1 MIVATAGHIDHG
13 KTVLVKALS
22 GVDTDRLPEEKRRGM
37 TIEPGFAYRRLADG
51 AVLGFV
57 DVPGHER
64 FVRNMLA
71 GVAGI
76 DFALLVV
83 AADDG
88 PMPQTAEHLAILD
101 LLGVSAG
108 AVALTKIDRVAA
120 DRVAEVESQTRSLLA
135 ETALHA
141 APVFAVSG
149 ATGAGIEAL
158 AAHLEGA
165 ARSLAPPRPGGNF
178 RLAVDRCFTLAGVG
192 LVVTGSVFSG
202 TVREGDRLVLSPR
215 GIEVRVRGIHAQN
228 REAQEGRAGERCA
241 INLAGEKLRTEAVRR
256 GDWLVET
263 RAHAPTA
270 RFDARV
276 RVLAAEKRSLRHQ
289 ASVHLH
295 LGAADATGRLAVL
308 DGRSIAPGTWG
319 LAQLVLDAEIGALKG
334 DRFILRDRSGRR
346 TIAGGTVIDPF
357 APARGRATEARL
369 AVLAALS
376 DDDPEAALGRLMDA
390 SPGGVDLG
398 RFAAAWN
405 LDDTEAGA
413 LFGGV
418 AMVSL
423 QCPAGPIG
431 FAPARWKALAEAVV
445 AGLGRW
451 HSDAPE
457 TLGPGEG
464 ALGKSLSARLAPEA
478 FAALIRALADEG
490 VVARSGACV
499 HLPGHRPRFGPADT
513 ALWARTGALME
524 AGGLRPPRLRELA
537 DALAMELRPLEA
549 FLGRAQSLGYVVRV
563 AKNRYF
569 PPPALAELA
578 GLAEMLAGRAGDGV
592 FTAAS
597 FRDASGIGR
606 NLSIEVLEFFDR
618 AGFTHRGGDGRRI
631 LVAATDAFPS
641 TVT

>member
-37 TIEPGFAYRRLADG
+37 TIEPGFAYRPLADG
-51 AVLGFV
+51 KVLGFV

-120 DRVAEVESQTRSLLA
+120 DRVAEVGSQIRDLLA
-135 ETALHA
+135 ATALSS

-149 ATGAGIEAL
+149 VTGAGIEAL
-158 AAHLEGA
+158 AAHLEAA
-165 ARSLAPPRPGGNF
+165 ARSLGQRRSGGNF

-202 TVREGDRLVLSPR
+202 IVREGDRLVLSPR
-215 GIEVRVRGIHAQN
+215 GIEARVRAIHAQN
-228 REAQEGRAGERCA
+228 RRAPEGRAGERCA
-241 INLAGEKLRTEAVRR
+241 INLAGEKLSKDAVHR
-256 GDWLVET
+256 GDWLVEA

-270 RFDARV
+270 RFDSRV
-276 RVLAAEKRSLRHQ
+276 YVLAAEERSLRHQ
-289 ASVHLH
+289 ASVHVH
-295 LGAADATGRLAVL
+295 LGAADVTGRLAVL
-308 DGRSIAPGTWG
+308 DGRSIAPGAQG

-357 APARGRATEARL
+357 APARGRATATRR
-369 AVLAALS
+369 AVLAALFE
-376 DDDPEAALGRLMDA
+376 DDPATALARLMEA

-398 RFAAAWN
+398 RFAVAWN
-405 LDDTEAGA
+405 LNETEAQA
-413 LFGGV
+413 LSARV

-431 FAPARWKALAEAVV
+431 FSPPRWKELQDAVV
-445 AGLGRW
+445 ARLGRW
-451 HSDAPE
+451 HDDAPE
-457 TLGPGEG
+457 TLGPGQDT
-464 ALGKSLSARLAPEA
+464 LGKSLSARLPPET
-478 FAALIRALADEG
+478 FAALVRALAREG

-499 HLPGHRPRFGPADT
+499 HLPRHRPRFGPAD
-513 ALWARTGALME
+513 AVLWARAGALIE
-524 AGGLRPPRLRELA
+524 GGGLRPPRLRELA
-537 DALAMELRPLEA
+537 DALAIELRPLEA
-549 FLGRAQSLGYVVRV
+549 VLGRAQSLGYVVRV

-569 PPPALAELA
+569 PPRTLAELA
-578 GLAEMLAGRAGDGV
+578 GLAETLAGDADDGV

-618 AGFTHRGGDGRRI
+618 VGFTQRRGDGRRI
-631 LVAATDAFPS
+631 LVDATDAFPS
-641 TVT
+641 TGP

>member
-37 TIEPGFAYRRLADG
+37 TIEPGFAYRPLADG
-51 AVLGFV
+51 KVLGFV

-108 AVALTKIDRVAA
+108 AVALTKIDRVPA
-120 DRVAEVESQTRSLLA
+120 DRVAEMESQTRGLLA

-141 APVFAVSG
+141 APVFPVSG

-158 AAHLEGA
+158 GAHLEAA
-165 ARSLAPPRPGGNF
+165 ARSLGQRQSGGNF

-202 TVREGDRLVLSPR
+202 IVREGDRLVLSPA
-215 GIEVRVRGIHAQN
+215 GVEVRVRGIHAQN
-228 REAQEGRAGERCA
+228 RRSRDGRAGERCA
-241 INLAGEKLRTEAVRR
+241 INLAGEKLHTEAVHR

-270 RFDARV
+270 RFDSRV
-276 RVLAAEKRSLRHQ
+276 YVLAGEERALRHQ
-289 ASVHLH
+289 ASVHVH

-308 DGRSIAPGTWG
+308 DGRSIAPGTQG
-319 LAQLVLDAEIGALKG
+319 LVQLVLDAEIGALKG

-357 APARGRATEARL
+357 APARGRATEVRR
-369 AVLAALS
+369 AVLAVLS
-376 DDDPEAALGRLMDA
+376 DDDPAAALARLMDA
-390 SPGGVDLG
+390 SPGGVELG
-398 RFAAAWN
+398 RFAVARN
-405 LDDTEAGA
+405 LNETEAQA
-413 LFGGV
+413 LSARI

-423 QCPAGPIG
+423 QCPAGPIA
-431 FAPARWKALAEAVV
+431 FSPARWKELQEAVV
-445 AGLGRW
+445 ARLGRW
-451 HSDAPE
+451 HDDAPE
-457 TLGPGEG
+457 TLGPGED
-464 ALGKSLSARLAPEA
+464 ALNKSLSARIPPET
-478 FAALIRALADEG
+478 FAALIRALAREG

-499 HLPGHRPRFGPADT
+499 HLPAHRPRFGPADA
-513 ALWARTGALME
+513 ALWARAGALIE
-524 AGGLRPPRLRELA
+524 AGGLRPPRLRELT
-537 DALAMELRPLEA
+537 DALAIELRPLEA

-569 PPPALAELA
+569 PPHTLAELA
-578 GLAEMLAGRAGDGV
+578 GLAETLAGDADDGI

-618 AGFTHRGGDGRRI
+618 VGFTHRRGDSRRI
-631 LVAATDAFPS
+631 LVDATEAFPS
-641 TVT
+641 TEP

>member
-1 MIVATAGHIDHG
+1 
-13 KTVLVKALS
+13 
-22 GVDTDRLPEEKRRGM
+22 M

-51 AVLGFV
+51 TVLGFV

-120 DRVAEVESQTRSLLA
+120 DRVAEVESQIRDFVA
-135 ETALHA
+135 ETALRV

-158 AAHLEGA
+158 GAHLEA
-165 ARSLAPPRPGGNF
+165 AAQSLGRHQSGGNF
-178 RLAVDRCFTLAGVG
+178 RLAIDRCFTLVGVG
-192 LVVTGSVFSG
+192 LVVTGSAFSG
-202 TVREGDRLVLSPR
+202 IVREGDRLVLSPQ

-228 REAQEGRAGERCA
+228 RVAPEGRAGERCA
-241 INLAGEKLRTEAVRR
+241 INIAGEKLHTESVRR

-270 RFDARV
+270 RFEARV
-276 RVLAAEKRSLRHQ
+276 RVLAAEERSLRHQ

-295 LGAADATGRLAVL
+295 LGAADATGRVAVL
-308 DGRSIAPGTWG
+308 EGRSIAPGAHG
-319 LAQLVLDAEIGALKG
+319 LAQLVLDAEIGALTG

-357 APARGRATEARL
+357 APARGRATEARR

-376 DDDPEAALGRLMDA
+376 EDDPQAALAHLLDA
-390 SPGGVDLG
+390 SPGGVELG
-398 RFAAAWN
+398 RFAVAWN
-405 LDDTEAGA
+405 LNEAEA
-413 LFGGV
+413 QELFARV

-423 QCPAGPIG
+423 QGPAGPIG
-431 FAPARWKALAEAVV
+431 FAPARFNALQEAVV

-451 HSDAPE
+451 HRDAPA
-457 TLGPGEG
+457 TLGPGED
-464 ALGKSLSARLAPEA
+464 ALRKSMSARLPPET
-478 FAALIRALADEG
+478 FATLIRALARDG

-499 HLPGHRPRFGPADT
+499 HLPEHRPRFGPADA
-513 ALWARTGALME
+513 ALWARAGALIE
-524 AGGLRPPRLRELA
+524 AGGLRPPRLRELTE
-537 DALAMELRPLEA
+537 ALAIELRPLEA

-569 PPPALAELA
+569 PPRALAELA
-578 GLAEMLAGRAGDGV
+578 GLAETLAGDADDGV

-618 AGFTHRGGDGRRI
+618 VGFTHRGGDGRRI
-631 LVAATDAFPS
+631 LVRATDAFPS
-641 TVT
+641 TET